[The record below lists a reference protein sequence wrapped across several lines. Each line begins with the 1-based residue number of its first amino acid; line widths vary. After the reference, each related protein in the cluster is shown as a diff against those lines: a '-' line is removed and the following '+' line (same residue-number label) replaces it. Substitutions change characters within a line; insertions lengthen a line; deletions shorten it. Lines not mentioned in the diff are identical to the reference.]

1 MRGAIILRNS
11 SGVCTLLST
20 LNNIRIVLVNT
31 FHPGNIGSSARAL
44 KTMGMNQLYLVSPRD
59 FPHEDANRL
68 AASADDVLQN
78 AVVVETLYEAVADCK
93 MVIIST
99 VRERGYDLPVLTPEK
114 CAGQLLESSK
124 QGPVALV
131 FGPERFGISNED
143 LSLGKYRVTIPA
155 NPEYSSL
162 NLAASVQT
170 LSYEVYKQQ
179 TQGSSENAAPDT
191 REQVSLKDME
201 RFFEH
206 LESTYQS
213 TGFIN
218 SKHPGEV
225 IKRLRQLFAR
235 AQPDQ
240 MEMNIL
246 RGMLASVDKI
256 VDQKDKSER

>member
-1 MRGAIILRNS
+1 M
-11 SGVCTLLST
+11 
-20 LNNIRIVLVNT
+20 LNNIRIVLINT

-44 KTMGMNQLYLVSPRD
+44 KTMGLNQLYLVSPKD
-59 FPHEDANRL
+59 FPHEEANRL
-68 AASADDVLQN
+68 AASAEDVLEN
-78 AVVVETLYEAVADCK
+78 AVIVDTLFDAVADCK

-99 VRERGYDLPVLTPEK
+99 VRERGYDLPVLTPEQ
-114 CAGQLLESSK
+114 CAGQLLESST

-155 NPEYSSL
+155 NPNYSSL

-170 LSYEVYKQQ
+170 LSYEIYKY
-179 TQGSSENAAPDT
+179 SSESGQREIRSDS
-191 REQVSLKDME
+191 REQVSLQDME
-201 RFFEH
+201 RFYEH
-206 LESTYQS
+206 LEQTYLS

-225 IKRLRQLFAR
+225 VKRLRQLFAR

-246 RGMLASVDKI
+246 RGMLTSVDKI
-256 VDQKDKSER
+256 VKQNTHSGH

>member
-1 MRGAIILRNS
+1 M
-11 SGVCTLLST
+11 
-20 LNNIRIVLVNT
+20 LNNIRIVLITT

-59 FPHEDANRL
+59 FPHAEADRL
-68 AASADDVLQN
+68 AASADDILRH
-78 AVVVETLYEAVADCK
+78 AVVVETLFEAVADCK

-99 VRERGYDLPVLTPEK
+99 VRERGYDLPVLTPEQ
-114 CAGQLLESSK
+114 CAGQLLESSS

-170 LSYEVYKQQ
+170 LSYEIYKQYDQ
-179 TQGSSENAAPDT
+179 SISENAEPES
-191 REQVSLKDME
+191 REQVNLADME
-201 RFFEH
+201 RFYEH
-206 LESTYQS
+206 LEITYKS

-218 SKHPGEV
+218 NKHPGEV
-225 IKRLRQLFAR
+225 VKRLRQLFAR

-246 RGMLASVDKI
+246 RGMLTSVDKI
-256 VDQKDKSER
+256 VNKNKIGK

>member
-1 MRGAIILRNS
+1 MLE
-11 SGVCTLLST
+11 
-20 LNNIRIVLVNT
+20 NIRIVLINT

-44 KTMGMNQLYLVSPRD
+44 KTMGMNQLFLVSPRE
-59 FPHEDANRL
+59 FPHAEATRL
-68 AASADDVLQN
+68 AASATDVLED
-78 AVVVETLYEAVADCK
+78 AVVVETLSEAIADCK

-99 VRERGYDLPVLTPEK
+99 VRERGYDLPVLSPEQ
-114 CAGQLLESSK
+114 CAGQVLVSAE

-131 FGPERFGISNED
+131 FGPERFGINNED
-143 LSLGKYRVTIPA
+143 LALGKYRVTIPA
-155 NPEYSSL
+155 NSEYSSL

-170 LSYEVYKQQ
+170 LSYEIYKQY
-179 TQGSSENAAPDT
+179 SSENQNYLTTADA
-191 REQVSLKDME
+191 REQVSSGDME
-201 RFFEH
+201 RFYTH
-206 LESTYQS
+206 LEKTYLS

-246 RGMLASVDKI
+246 RGMLTSVDK
-256 VDQKDKSER
+256 VVEQKDQ

>member
-1 MRGAIILRNS
+1 MLK
-11 SGVCTLLST
+11 
-20 LNNIRIVLVNT
+20 NIRIVLINT

-44 KTMGMNQLYLVSPRD
+44 KTMGLKQLYLVSPRE

-68 AASADDVLQN
+68 AASAQDVLEN
-78 AVVVETLYEAVADCK
+78 AVVVETLFEAIADCK

-99 VRERGYDLPVLTPEK
+99 VRERGYDLPVLTPEQ
-114 CAGQLLESSK
+114 CAGQLLESST

-131 FGPERFGISNED
+131 FGPERFGISNDD

-170 LSYEVYKQQ
+170 LSYEIYKQHS
-179 TQGSSENAAPDT
+179 QGCSDGVTADS
-191 REQVSLKDME
+191 REQVSLQDME
-201 RFFEH
+201 RFYTH
-206 LESTYQS
+206 LEQTFQR

-218 SKHPGEV
+218 AKHPGEV
-225 IKRLRQLFAR
+225 VKRLRQLFAR

-246 RGMLASVDKI
+246 RGMLTSVDKI
-256 VDQKDKSER
+256 VEQKDKYGH